1 MDREEKSKQPI
12 TRFVR
17 VVGGEIRWE
26 KKVNIS
32 WTQSSVIGKR
42 RSGELVVWKS
52 VNQMKSVNL
61 NFCLRCDAHECLIQQ
76 ER

>member
-17 VVGGEIRWE
+17 VRGEIRWE

-32 WTQSSVIGKR
+32 WTQSSVIGK
-42 RSGELVVWKS
+42 GEVVNSSKGS
-52 VNQMKSVNL
+52 Q
-61 NFCLRCDAHECLIQQ
+61 LIK
-76 ER
+76 

>member
-17 VVGGEIRWE
+17 VKGEITWGK

-32 WTQSSVIGKR
+32 WTQTSVIGK
-42 RSGELVVWKS
+42 GEK
-52 VNQMKSVNL
+52 VNSSSENQ
-61 NFCLRCDAHECLIQQ
+61 LIK
-76 ER
+76 

>member
-17 VVGGEIRWE
+17 VRGEIRWE
-26 KKVNIS
+26 KKVNNS
-32 WTQSSVIGKR
+32 WTQSSVIGKDEVVNSNGYCYSNG
-42 RSGELVVWKS
+42 SG
-52 VNQMKSVNL
+52 NL
-61 NFCLRCDAHECLIQQ
+61 NSCLKRNAYGCVIQQ

>member
-17 VVGGEIRWE
+17 VRGEIRWE

-32 WTQSSVIGKR
+32 WTVISDWKKR
-42 RSGELVVWKS
+42 RSGELIIRQS
-52 VNQMKSVNL
+52 VNQMRV
-61 NFCLRCDAHECLIQQ
+61 
-76 ER
+76 